1 MVPLTFLRK
10 KATRSVPLL
19 LAALIFAGCGTQAP
33 DQSTAHLQGSAQAD
47 SGFYLQQMSQSSN
60 DTKTN
65 WQLLAIRALL
75 KEGKTQQAAELFNQ
89 LPKDL
94 NDVQRREQSLLSAEL
109 KVALKDYDAAKK
121 ILGDIDVSALDKNQQ
136 ARFWQAGITAE
147 QGRPSLT
154 LLRALIAQEPLLGG
168 ADKQKNIDATWQAL
182 ASMTQEQARALV
194 INADENVLQGWL
206 DLQQMW
212 FNNRNDPKMLKAGI
226 TDWQT
231 RYPQNPGAKMLPT
244 QLVNVQNFKPA
255 STSKIALLLPLNGQA
270 AVFGRTIQQGFE
282 AAKNGTTP
290 VTGSAVPTQAAQAAN
305 VNDVVSPSAAE
316 TSDLT
321 TAQTPAQGTMQ
332 NPVTAPTTATPAPAE
347 TQAAPATDTA
357 SEQPQPQNVQPAPP
371 ATPAETQA
379 APAADNA
386 SEQPQPQNVQPAQP
400 AEQTAQPAAQT
411 PSVATTSANPGAE
424 LKIYDTSSKPLDQVL
439 AQVQQD
445 GASIVV
451 GPLLKNNVEELMK
464 SNTTLNVLALNQPE
478 QVQNRA
484 NICYFALSPEDEARD
499 AARHIHEQ
507 GKQAPL
513 LLIPRSTLG
522 DRVANAFADEW
533 QKLGGGIVLQQK
545 FGSASELRAGV
556 NGGAGIALNGSP
568 VSASLPQQQSVTI
581 GGLSIPAPPT
591 DAQISGGG
599 KVDAAYIVAT
609 PQEIA
614 FIKPMIAMRNGSQSG
629 ATLYASSRSAQ
640 GTAGPDFRLEMDG
653 LQYSEIPMLAGSN
666 PALMQQALSTV
677 RNDYSLARL
686 YAMGVDA
693 WALANH
699 FTQMRQVPGFELNGN
714 TGDLTAT
721 QDCVINRKLSWLKYQ
736 QGQIVPA
743 S

>member
-60 DTKTN
+60 DTRIN

-89 LPKDL
+89 LPHEL
-94 NDVQRREQSLLSAEL
+94 NDAQRLEQSLLSAEL
-109 KVALKDYDAAKK
+109 KVALKDYAAAKK

-182 ASMTQEQARALV
+182 ASMTQEQAQALV

-212 FNNRNDPKMLKAGI
+212 FNNRSDPNMLKAGI

-290 VTGSAVPTQAAQAAN
+290 VTGSAVPAQAAQAAN

-321 TAQTPAQGTMQ
+321 TAQTPPQGTMQ
-332 NPVTAPTTATPAPAE
+332 NPVTAPTTPAA
-347 TQAAPATDTA
+347 AAPATATPVETQSAPATEPATA
-357 SEQPQPQNVQPAPP
+357 EQPQPQSTEPA
-371 ATPAETQA
+371 
-379 APAADNA
+379 
-386 SEQPQPQNVQPAQP
+386 
-400 AEQTAQPAAQT
+400 AQPAAQPAT
-411 PSVATTSANPGAE
+411 QPQAVATTSANPGAE
-424 LKIYDTSSKPLDQVL
+424 LKIYDTSSQPLDQVL

-464 SNTTLNVLALNQPE
+464 SNTALNVLALNQPE

-507 GKQAPL
+507 GKQSPL

-522 DRVANAFADEW
+522 DRVANAFAEEW

-545 FGSASELRAGV
+545 FGSVSELRAGV

-581 GGLSIPAPPT
+581 GGLTIPAPPT
-591 DAQISGGG
+591 DAQIGGGG

>member
-33 DQSTAHLQGSAQAD
+33 DQTAAHMQGSAQAD

-89 LPKDL
+89 LPQDL
-94 NDVQRREQSLLSAEL
+94 NDDQRREQGLLSAEL
-109 KVALKDYDAAKK
+109 KVAQKDYAAAKK
-121 ILGDIDVSALDKNQQ
+121 ILGDIDVGALDKNQQ

-154 LLRALIAQEPLLGG
+154 LLRALIAQEPLLAG

-182 ASMTQEQARALV
+182 ASMTQEQAQTLV

-212 FNNRNDPKMLKAGI
+212 FNNRSDPTMLKAGI

-282 AAKNGTTP
+282 AAKNGTTA
-290 VTGSAVPTQAAQAAN
+290 VSGSAVPAQSAQAAN

-321 TAQTPAQGTMQ
+321 AAQAPAQGTMQ
-332 NPVTAPTTATPAPAE
+332 NPVTAPTTPPAATPAPEAVQAPAE
-347 TQAAPATDTA
+347 TQAPVTA
-357 SEQPQPQNVQPAPP
+357 EQPQPQ
-371 ATPAETQA
+371 A
-379 APAADNA
+379 APAEQQPAT
-386 SEQPQPQNVQPAQP
+386 QPQA
-400 AEQTAQPAAQT
+400 
-411 PSVATTSANPGAE
+411 VATTSANPSAE
-424 LKIYDTSSKPLDQVL
+424 LKIYDTTAQPLDQVL
-439 AQVQQD
+439 AQVQKD

-451 GPLLKNNVEELMK
+451 GPLLKNDVETLIK

-478 QVQNRA
+478 NVQNRA

-513 LLIPRSTLG
+513 LLIPRSALG

-533 QKLGGGIVLQQK
+533 QKIGGGVVLQQK

-581 GGLSIPAPPT
+581 GGLTIPAPPT

-609 PQEIA
+609 PEEIA

-666 PALMQQALSTV
+666 PPLMQQALSSV

>member
-10 KATRSVPLL
+10 KAAHSVPLL
-19 LAALIFAGCGTQAP
+19 LAALIFTGCGTQAP
-33 DQSTAHLQGSAQAD
+33 DQSTAHMQGSAQAD
-47 SGFYLQQMSQSSN
+47 SGFYLQQMSQSTN
-60 DTKTN
+60 DTRIN

-75 KEGKTQQAAELFNQ
+75 KEGKTQQAAELFSQ
-89 LPKDL
+89 LPQDL
-94 NDVQRREQSLLSAEL
+94 NDTQRHEQTLLSAEL
-109 KVALKDYDAAKK
+109 KVAQKDYDGAKK
-121 ILGDIDVSALDKNQQ
+121 ILGTIDLSTLDKNQQ

-154 LLRALIAQEPLLGG
+154 LLRALIAQEPLLAG

-182 ASMTQEQARALV
+182 ASMTQDQAKALV

-212 FNNRNDPKMLKAGI
+212 FNNRSDPNMLKAGI
-226 TDWQT
+226 TDWQK

-270 AVFGRTIQQGFE
+270 AVFGRAIQQGFE
-282 AAKNGTTP
+282 AAKNCTTA
-290 VTGSAVPTQAAQAAN
+290 VSGSAVPAQAAQAAN

-332 NPVTAPTTATPAPAE
+332 NPVTAPTTQPATPAPAA
-347 TQAAPATDTA
+347 TQAPAETPAPATA
-357 SEQPQPQNVQPAPP
+357 EQPQPQ
-371 ATPAETQA
+371 
-379 APAADNA
+379 
-386 SEQPQPQNVQPAQP
+386 
-400 AEQTAQPAAQT
+400 TAQPEQQPATQPQA
-411 PSVATTSANPGAE
+411 VATTSANPGAE
-424 LKIYDTSSKPLDQVL
+424 LKIYDTSAQPLDQVL

-451 GPLLKNNVEELMK
+451 GPLLKNNVEALMK

-522 DRVANAFADEW
+522 DRVANAFAQEW
-533 QKLGGGIVLQQK
+533 QTLGGGVVLQQK

-581 GGLSIPAPPT
+581 GGLTIPAPPT

-599 KVDAAYIVAT
+599 KVDSAYIVAT
-609 PQEIA
+609 PEEIA

-640 GTAGPDFRLEMDG
+640 GTAGPDFRLEMEG

-666 PALMQQALSTV
+666 PQLMQQALGAV

-714 TGDLTAT
+714 TGDLTAD

>member
-10 KATRSVPLL
+10 KAAHSVPLL
-19 LAALIFAGCGTQAP
+19 LAALIFTGCGTQAP
-33 DQSTAHLQGSAQAD
+33 DQSTAHMQGSAQAD

-60 DTKTN
+60 DTRIN

-75 KEGKTQQAAELFNQ
+75 KEGKTQQAAELFSQ
-89 LPKDL
+89 LPQDL
-94 NDVQRREQSLLSAEL
+94 NDDQRHEQTLLSAEL
-109 KVALKDYDAAKK
+109 KVAQKDFDGAKK
-121 ILGDIDVSALDKNQQ
+121 ILGTIELSALDKNQQ

-154 LLRALIAQEPLLGG
+154 LLRALIAQEPLLAG

-182 ASMTQEQARALV
+182 ASMTQAQARALV

-212 FNNRNDPKMLKAGI
+212 FNNRSDPNMLKAGI
-226 TDWQT
+226 TDWQK

-270 AVFGRTIQQGFE
+270 AVFGRAIQQGFE
-282 AAKNGTTP
+282 AAKNGTTA
-290 VTGSAVPTQAAQAAN
+290 VTGSAVPAQAAQAAN

-332 NPVTAPTTATPAPAE
+332 NPVTAPTTQPATSAPAATQAPAETPAPA
-347 TQAAPATDTA
+347 TA
-357 SEQPQPQNVQPAPP
+357 EQPQPQ
-371 ATPAETQA
+371 T
-379 APAADNA
+379 
-386 SEQPQPQNVQPAQP
+386 AQP
-400 AEQTAQPAAQT
+400 EQQPAAQ
-411 PSVATTSANPGAE
+411 PQAVATTSANPGAE
-424 LKIYDTSSKPLDQVL
+424 LKIYDTSAQPLDQVL

-451 GPLLKNNVEELMK
+451 GPLLKNNVEALMK

-522 DRVANAFADEW
+522 DRVANAFAQEW
-533 QKLGGGIVLQQK
+533 QTLGGGVVLQQK

-581 GGLSIPAPPT
+581 GGLTIPAPPT

-599 KVDAAYIVAT
+599 KVDSAYIVAT
-609 PQEIA
+609 PEEIA

-640 GTAGPDFRLEMDG
+640 GTAGPDFRLEMEG

-666 PALMQQALSTV
+666 PQLMQQALGAV

-714 TGDLTAT
+714 TGDLTAD

>member
-10 KATRSVPLL
+10 KAAHSVPLL
-19 LAALIFAGCGTQAP
+19 LAALIFTGCGTQAP
-33 DQSTAHLQGSAQAD
+33 DQSTAHMQGSAQAD
-47 SGFYLQQMSQSSN
+47 SGFYLQQMSQSTN
-60 DTKTN
+60 DTRIN

-75 KEGKTQQAAELFNQ
+75 KEGKTQQAAELFSQ
-89 LPKDL
+89 LPQDL
-94 NDVQRREQSLLSAEL
+94 NDSQRHEQTLLSAEL
-109 KVALKDYDAAKK
+109 KVAQKDYDGAKK
-121 ILGDIDVSALDKNQQ
+121 ILGTIDLSTLDKNQQ

-154 LLRALIAQEPLLGG
+154 LLRALIAQEPLLAG

-182 ASMTQEQARALV
+182 ASMTQDQAKALV

-212 FNNRNDPKMLKAGI
+212 FNNRSDPNMLKAGI
-226 TDWQT
+226 TDWQK

-270 AVFGRTIQQGFE
+270 AVFGRAIQQGFE
-282 AAKNGTTP
+282 AAKNGTTA
-290 VTGSAVPTQAAQAAN
+290 VSGSAVPVQAAQAAN

-332 NPVTAPTTATPAPAE
+332 NPVTAPTTQPATPAPAA
-347 TQAAPATDTA
+347 TQAPAETPAPATA
-357 SEQPQPQNVQPAPP
+357 VQPQPQ
-371 ATPAETQA
+371 T
-379 APAADNA
+379 
-386 SEQPQPQNVQPAQP
+386 AQP
-400 AEQTAQPAAQT
+400 EQQPAAQ
-411 PSVATTSANPGAE
+411 PQAVATTSANPDAE
-424 LKIYDTSSKPLDQVL
+424 LKIYDTSAQPLDQVL

-451 GPLLKNNVEELMK
+451 GPLLKNNVEALMK

-522 DRVANAFADEW
+522 DRVANAFAQEW
-533 QKLGGGIVLQQK
+533 QTLGGGVVLQQK

-581 GGLSIPAPPT
+581 GGLTIPAPPT

-599 KVDAAYIVAT
+599 KVDSAYIVAT
-609 PQEIA
+609 PEEIA

-640 GTAGPDFRLEMDG
+640 GTAGPDFRLEMEG

-666 PALMQQALSTV
+666 PQLMQQALGAV

-714 TGDLTAT
+714 TGDLTAD

>member
-60 DTKTN
+60 DTRIN

-75 KEGKTQQAAELFNQ
+75 KEGKTQQGAELFNQ
-89 LPKDL
+89 LPHEL
-94 NDVQRREQSLLSAEL
+94 NDAQRLEQSLLSAEL
-109 KVALKDYDAAKK
+109 KVALKDYAAAKK

-182 ASMTQEQARALV
+182 ASMTQEQAQALV

-212 FNNRNDPKMLKAGI
+212 FNNRSDPNMLKAGI

-290 VTGSAVPTQAAQAAN
+290 VTGSAVPAQAAQAAN

-321 TAQTPAQGTMQ
+321 TAQTPPQGTMQ
-332 NPVTAPTTATPAPAE
+332 NPVTAPTTPAA
-347 TQAAPATDTA
+347 AAPATATPVETQSAPATEPATA
-357 SEQPQPQNVQPAPP
+357 EQPQPQTTEP
-371 ATPAETQA
+371 E
-379 APAADNA
+379 
-386 SEQPQPQNVQPAQP
+386 AQT
-400 AEQTAQPAAQT
+400 AAQPAAQ
-411 PSVATTSANPGAE
+411 PQAVATTSANPGAE
-424 LKIYDTSSKPLDQVL
+424 LKIYDTSSQPLDQVL

-464 SNTTLNVLALNQPE
+464 SNTALNVLALNQPE

-507 GKQAPL
+507 GKQSPL

-522 DRVANAFADEW
+522 DRVANAFAEEW

-545 FGSASELRAGV
+545 FGSVSELRAGV

-581 GGLSIPAPPT
+581 GGLTIPAPPT

-666 PALMQQALSTV
+666 PALMQQALSAV

-693 WALANH
+693 WTLANH

>member
-1 MVPLTFLRK
+1 MVPLTFLRT
-10 KATRSVPLL
+10 KAARSVPLL

-33 DQSTAHLQGSAQAD
+33 DQSTAHMQGSAQAD

-75 KEGKTQQAAELFNQ
+75 NEGKTQQAAELFNQ
-89 LPKDL
+89 LPQDL
-94 NDVQRREQSLLSAEL
+94 NDAQRREQGLLSAEL
-109 KVALKDYDAAKK
+109 KVALKDYASAKK
-121 ILGDIDVSALDKNQQ
+121 ILGDIDVGALDKNQQ

-147 QGRPSLT
+147 DGRPSLT
-154 LLRALIAQEPLLGG
+154 LLRALIAQEPLLAG

-182 ASMTQEQARALV
+182 ASMTQDQARALV

-212 FNNRNDPKMLKAGI
+212 LTNRSDPNMLKAGI

-282 AAKNGTTP
+282 AAKNGTAA
-290 VTGSAVPTQAAQAAN
+290 VTGSAVPEQAAQAAN
-305 VNDVVSPSAAE
+305 VNDVVSPSVAE

-332 NPVTAPTTATPAPAE
+332 NPVTAPTTPPAAPAPAE
-347 TQAAPATDTA
+347 TSAPATA
-357 SEQPQPQNVQPAPP
+357 EQPQPQ
-371 ATPAETQA
+371 A
-379 APAADNA
+379 APA
-386 SEQPQPQNVQPAQP
+386 EQ
-400 AEQTAQPAAQT
+400 QPAAQPQTAAT
-411 PSVATTSANPGAE
+411 PAANPGAE
-424 LKIYDTSSKPLDQVL
+424 LKIYDTSSQPLDQVL
-439 AQVQQD
+439 AQVQKD

-478 QVQNRA
+478 NVQNRA

-513 LLIPRSTLG
+513 LLIPRSALG
-522 DRVANAFADEW
+522 DRVANAFAQEW
-533 QKLGGGIVLQQK
+533 QTLSGGVVLQQK

-568 VSASLPQQQSVTI
+568 VSASLPQQQGVTI
-581 GGLSIPAPPT
+581 GGLTIPAPPT

-609 PQEIA
+609 PEEIA

-666 PALMQQALSTV
+666 PALMQQALGAV

>member
-60 DTKTN
+60 DTRIN

-89 LPKDL
+89 LPHEL
-94 NDVQRREQSLLSAEL
+94 NDAQRLEQSLLSAEL
-109 KVALKDYDAAKK
+109 KVALKDYAAAKK

-182 ASMTQEQARALV
+182 ASMTQEQAQALV

-212 FNNRNDPKMLKAGI
+212 FNNRSDPNMLKAGI

-290 VTGSAVPTQAAQAAN
+290 VTGSAVPAQAAQAAN

-321 TAQTPAQGTMQ
+321 TAQTPPQGTMQ
-332 NPVTAPTTATPAPAE
+332 NPVTAPTTPAA
-347 TQAAPATDTA
+347 AAPATATPVETQSAPATEPATA
-357 SEQPQPQNVQPAPP
+357 EQPQPQTTEPA
-371 ATPAETQA
+371 
-379 APAADNA
+379 
-386 SEQPQPQNVQPAQP
+386 
-400 AEQTAQPAAQT
+400 AQPAAQ
-411 PSVATTSANPGAE
+411 PAPQPQAAATTSANPGAE
-424 LKIYDTSSKPLDQVL
+424 LKIYDTSSQPLDQVL

-464 SNTTLNVLALNQPE
+464 SNTALNVLALNQPE

-507 GKQAPL
+507 GKQSPL

-522 DRVANAFADEW
+522 DRVANAFAEEW

-545 FGSASELRAGV
+545 FGSVSELRAGV

-581 GGLSIPAPPT
+581 GGLTITAPPT

-666 PALMQQALSTV
+666 PALMQQALSAV

-693 WALANH
+693 WTLANH

>member
-10 KATRSVPLL
+10 KAAHSVPLL
-19 LAALIFAGCGTQAP
+19 LAALIFTGCGTQAP
-33 DQSTAHLQGSAQAD
+33 DQSTAHMQGSAQAD

-60 DTKTN
+60 DTRIN

-75 KEGKTQQAAELFNQ
+75 KEGKTKQAAELFSQ
-89 LPKDL
+89 LPQDL
-94 NDVQRREQSLLSAEL
+94 NDTQRHEQTLLSAEL
-109 KVALKDYDAAKK
+109 KVAQKDYDGAKK
-121 ILGDIDVSALDKNQQ
+121 ILGSIDLSALDKNQQ

-154 LLRALIAQEPLLGG
+154 LLRALIAQEPLLAG

-182 ASMTQEQARALV
+182 ASMTQDQAKALV

-212 FNNRNDPKMLKAGI
+212 FNNRSDPNMLKAGI
-226 TDWQT
+226 TDWQK

-270 AVFGRTIQQGFE
+270 AVFGRAIQQGFE
-282 AAKNGTTP
+282 AAKNGTTA
-290 VTGSAVPTQAAQAAN
+290 VSGSAVPTQAAQAAN

-332 NPVTAPTTATPAPAE
+332 NPVTAPTTQPAPPAPAATQAPDETPAPA
-347 TQAAPATDTA
+347 TA
-357 SEQPQPQNVQPAPP
+357 EQPQPQ
-371 ATPAETQA
+371 
-379 APAADNA
+379 
-386 SEQPQPQNVQPAQP
+386 
-400 AEQTAQPAAQT
+400 TAQPEQQPATQPQA
-411 PSVATTSANPGAE
+411 VATTSANPGAE
-424 LKIYDTSSKPLDQVL
+424 LKIYDTSAQPLDQVL

-451 GPLLKNNVEELMK
+451 GPLLKNNVEALMK

-522 DRVANAFADEW
+522 DRVANAFAQEW
-533 QKLGGGIVLQQK
+533 QTLGGGVVLQQK

-581 GGLSIPAPPT
+581 GGLTIPAPPT

-599 KVDAAYIVAT
+599 KVDSAYIVAT
-609 PQEIA
+609 PEEIA

-640 GTAGPDFRLEMDG
+640 GTAGPDFRLEMEG

-666 PALMQQALSTV
+666 PQLMQQALGAV

-714 TGDLTAT
+714 TGDLTAD

>member
-10 KATRSVPLL
+10 KAAHSVPLL
-19 LAALIFAGCGTQAP
+19 LAALIFTGCGTQAP
-33 DQSTAHLQGSAQAD
+33 DQSTAHMQGSAQAD
-47 SGFYLQQMSQSSN
+47 SGFYLQQMSQSTN
-60 DTKTN
+60 DTRIN

-75 KEGKTQQAAELFNQ
+75 KEGKTQQAAELFSQ
-89 LPKDL
+89 LPQDL
-94 NDVQRREQSLLSAEL
+94 NDTQRHEQTLLSAEL
-109 KVALKDYDAAKK
+109 KVAQKDYDGAKK
-121 ILGDIDVSALDKNQQ
+121 ILGTIDLSTLDKNQQ

-154 LLRALIAQEPLLGG
+154 LLRALIAQEPLLAG

-182 ASMTQEQARALV
+182 ASMTQDQAKALV

-212 FNNRNDPKMLKAGI
+212 FNNRSDPNMLKAGI
-226 TDWQT
+226 TDWQK

-270 AVFGRTIQQGFE
+270 AVFGRAIQQGFE
-282 AAKNGTTP
+282 AAKNGTTA
-290 VTGSAVPTQAAQAAN
+290 VSGSAVPAQAAQAAN

-332 NPVTAPTTATPAPAE
+332 NPVTAPTTQPATPAPAA
-347 TQAAPATDTA
+347 TQAPAEAPAPATA
-357 SEQPQPQNVQPAPP
+357 EQPQPQ
-371 ATPAETQA
+371 
-379 APAADNA
+379 
-386 SEQPQPQNVQPAQP
+386 
-400 AEQTAQPAAQT
+400 TAQPEQQPSAQ
-411 PSVATTSANPGAE
+411 PQAVATTSANPGAE
-424 LKIYDTSSKPLDQVL
+424 LKIYDTSAQPLDQVL

-451 GPLLKNNVEELMK
+451 GPLLKNNVEALMK

-522 DRVANAFADEW
+522 DRVANAFAQEW
-533 QKLGGGIVLQQK
+533 QTLGGGVVLQQK

-581 GGLSIPAPPT
+581 GGLTIPAPPT

-599 KVDAAYIVAT
+599 KVDSAYIVAT
-609 PQEIA
+609 PEEIA

-640 GTAGPDFRLEMDG
+640 GTAGPDFRLEMEG

-666 PALMQQALSTV
+666 PQLMQQALGAV

-714 TGDLTAT
+714 TGDLTAD

>member
-10 KATRSVPLL
+10 KAAHSVPLL
-19 LAALIFAGCGTQAP
+19 LAALIFTGCGTQAP
-33 DQSTAHLQGSAQAD
+33 DQSTAHMQGSAQAD
-47 SGFYLQQMSQSSN
+47 SGFYLQQMSQSTN
-60 DTKTN
+60 DTRIN

-75 KEGKTQQAAELFNQ
+75 KEGKTQQAAELFSQ
-89 LPKDL
+89 LPQDL
-94 NDVQRREQSLLSAEL
+94 NDTQRHEQTLLSAEL
-109 KVALKDYDAAKK
+109 KVAQKDYDGAKK
-121 ILGDIDVSALDKNQQ
+121 ILGTIDLSTLDKNQQ

-154 LLRALIAQEPLLGG
+154 LLRALIAQEPLLAG

-182 ASMTQEQARALV
+182 ASMTQDQAKALV

-212 FNNRNDPKMLKAGI
+212 FNNRSDPNMLKAGI
-226 TDWQT
+226 TDWQK

-270 AVFGRTIQQGFE
+270 AVFGRAIQQGFE
-282 AAKNGTTP
+282 AAKNGTTA
-290 VTGSAVPTQAAQAAN
+290 VSGSAVPAQAAQAAN

-332 NPVTAPTTATPAPAE
+332 NPVTAPTTQPATPAPAA
-347 TQAAPATDTA
+347 TQAPAETPAPATA
-357 SEQPQPQNVQPAPP
+357 EQPQPQ
-371 ATPAETQA
+371 
-379 APAADNA
+379 
-386 SEQPQPQNVQPAQP
+386 
-400 AEQTAQPAAQT
+400 TAQPEQQPATQPQA
-411 PSVATTSANPGAE
+411 VATTSANPGAE
-424 LKIYDTSSKPLDQVL
+424 LKIYDTSAQPLDQVL

-451 GPLLKNNVEELMK
+451 GPLLKNNVEALMK

-522 DRVANAFADEW
+522 DRVANAFAQEW
-533 QKLGGGIVLQQK
+533 QTLGGGVVLQHK

-581 GGLSIPAPPT
+581 GGLTIPAPPT

-599 KVDAAYIVAT
+599 KVDSAYIVAT
-609 PQEIA
+609 PEEIA

-640 GTAGPDFRLEMDG
+640 GTAGPDFRLEMEG

-666 PALMQQALSTV
+666 PQLMQQALGAV

-714 TGDLTAT
+714 TGDLTAD

>member
-47 SGFYLQQMSQSSN
+47 SGFYLQQMSQSTN
-60 DTKTN
+60 DTRIN

-75 KEGKTQQAAELFNQ
+75 KEGKTQQAAELFSQ
-89 LPKDL
+89 LPQDL
-94 NDVQRREQSLLSAEL
+94 NDTQRHEQTLLSAEL
-109 KVALKDYDAAKK
+109 KVAQKDYDGAKK
-121 ILGDIDVSALDKNQQ
+121 ILGTIDLSTLDKNQQ

-154 LLRALIAQEPLLGG
+154 LLRALIAQEPLLAG

-182 ASMTQEQARALV
+182 ASMTQDQAKALV

-212 FNNRNDPKMLKAGI
+212 FNNRSDPNMLKAGI
-226 TDWQT
+226 TDWQK

-270 AVFGRTIQQGFE
+270 AVFGRAIQQGFE
-282 AAKNGTTP
+282 AAKNGTTA
-290 VTGSAVPTQAAQAAN
+290 VSGSAVPAQAAQAAN

-332 NPVTAPTTATPAPAE
+332 NPVTAPTTQPATPAPAA
-347 TQAAPATDTA
+347 TQAPAETPAPATA
-357 SEQPQPQNVQPAPP
+357 EQPQPQ
-371 ATPAETQA
+371 
-379 APAADNA
+379 
-386 SEQPQPQNVQPAQP
+386 
-400 AEQTAQPAAQT
+400 TAQPEQQPATQPQA
-411 PSVATTSANPGAE
+411 VATTSAYPGAE
-424 LKIYDTSSKPLDQVL
+424 LKIYDTSAQPLDQVL

-451 GPLLKNNVEELMK
+451 GPLLKNNVEALMK

-522 DRVANAFADEW
+522 DRVANAFAQEW
-533 QKLGGGIVLQQK
+533 QTLGGGVVLQQK

-581 GGLSIPAPPT
+581 GGLTIPAPPT

-599 KVDAAYIVAT
+599 KVDSAYIVAT
-609 PQEIA
+609 PEEIA

-640 GTAGPDFRLEMDG
+640 GTAGPDFRLEMEG

-666 PALMQQALSTV
+666 PQLMQQALGAV

-714 TGDLTAT
+714 TGDLTAD

>member
-33 DQSTAHLQGSAQAD
+33 DQTAAHMQGSAQAD
-47 SGFYLQQMSQSSN
+47 SGFYLQQMSQSTN
-60 DTKTN
+60 DTRIN

-75 KEGKTQQAAELFNQ
+75 KEGKTQQAAELFSQ
-89 LPKDL
+89 LPQDL
-94 NDVQRREQSLLSAEL
+94 NDTQRHEQTLLSAEL
-109 KVALKDYDAAKK
+109 KVAQKDYDGAKK
-121 ILGDIDVSALDKNQQ
+121 ILGTIDLSTLDKNQQ

-154 LLRALIAQEPLLGG
+154 LLRALIAQEPLLAG

-182 ASMTQEQARALV
+182 ASMTQDQAKALV

-212 FNNRNDPKMLKAGI
+212 FNNRSDPNMLKAGI
-226 TDWQT
+226 TDWQK

-270 AVFGRTIQQGFE
+270 AVFGRAIQQGFE
-282 AAKNGTTP
+282 AAKNGTTA
-290 VTGSAVPTQAAQAAN
+290 VSGSAVPAQAAQAAN

-332 NPVTAPTTATPAPAE
+332 NPVTAPTTQPATPAPAA
-347 TQAAPATDTA
+347 TQAPAETPAPATA
-357 SEQPQPQNVQPAPP
+357 EQPQPQ
-371 ATPAETQA
+371 
-379 APAADNA
+379 
-386 SEQPQPQNVQPAQP
+386 
-400 AEQTAQPAAQT
+400 TAQPEQQPATQPQA
-411 PSVATTSANPGAE
+411 VATTSANPGAE
-424 LKIYDTSSKPLDQVL
+424 LKIYDTSAQPLDQVL

-451 GPLLKNNVEELMK
+451 GPLLKNNVEALMK

-522 DRVANAFADEW
+522 DRVANAFAQEW
-533 QKLGGGIVLQQK
+533 QTLGGGVVLQQK

-581 GGLSIPAPPT
+581 GGLTIPAPPT

-599 KVDAAYIVAT
+599 KVDSAYIVAT
-609 PQEIA
+609 PEEIA

-640 GTAGPDFRLEMDG
+640 GTAGPDFRLEMEG

-666 PALMQQALSTV
+666 PQLMQQALGAV

-714 TGDLTAT
+714 TGDLTAD